1 MHAYIIPSPRPIYP
15 IYLSSCPSWSPFAP
29 FCTVLRRV
37 ESGGTLELCIVSDS
51 RLYVLRLLGASC
63 VDTSTEYFALSR
75 LRILGITGGIATSEL
90 TYRLSGPPGPLLI
103 DRESIYQK
111 TEREKCLNWPGRMS
125 CVYVFQSQTRR
136 LADSPRNNP
145 INPRHRFLTHLNVC
159 IAATQHHW
167 CLSPLN
173 LPASCTTYCTY
184 PLLFYIHH
192 CVVQETVIFFSPP
205 AQTRGLNGV
214 GDEDTQLPRLQPSAP
229 KLEARGF

>member
-136 LADSPRNNP
+136 LADSQTHRETTQSILGIVFLHTLTSALPQLNIIGAYHHSTSLPLVLP
-145 INPRHRFLTHLNVC
+145 IVLTPCFFISIIVLYKKQSFSFLPRHR
-159 IAATQHHW
+159 
-167 CLSPLN
+167 
-173 LPASCTTYCTY
+173 
-184 PLLFYIHH
+184 
-192 CVVQETVIFFSPP
+192 QE
-205 AQTRGLNGV
+205 G
-214 GDEDTQLPRLQPSAP
+214 
-229 KLEARGF
+229 